1 MDRSSPEYRAILIG
15 MKENAERLSA
25 TNGEDPLDLIK
36 DLAVSLMIR
45 LRSASMNHMASVFSY
60 MDHAK
65 GQSTRKAGIGYSSL
79 STEIARCDQERHE
92 LQGKLQ
98 LALDLI
104 RMICDQ
110 RIAEL
115 VTTDPSCAKA

>member
-1 MDRSSPEYRAILIG
+1 MDRSSLEYRAILTRT
-15 MKENAERLSA
+15 KEHAERLCA
-25 TNGEDPLDLIK
+25 TNGEDPLDLIR
-36 DLAVSLMIR
+36 DLAFSLMLR
-45 LRSASMNHMASVFSY
+45 LDSATMNHMASVFSY
-60 MDHAK
+60 MNHAK
-65 GQSTRKAGIGYSSL
+65 GQSTQKAGIGYSSL
-79 STEIARCDQERHE
+79 STEIAERDMERHE

-115 VTTDPSCAKA
+115 VTTDPSCDKA